1 MRALRWTT
9 RAATSI
15 AAKLRSGRW
24 RRHSWTNAL
33 SGSPAVPSTRIAYRK
48 VSQRIDRK
56 ASCILLSSFLGRR
69 HERGREYAL
78 LPVADDVGQSSI
90 GWSSAAVMDLRTR
103 ARPGASTLVGH
114 SSQLLGRLT
123 GTPCGSVWFSCHR
136 EVRALGGRT
145 EMRIDYVLKRV

>member
-1 MRALRWTT
+1 MS
-9 RAATSI
+9 AA
-15 AAKLRSGRW
+15 
-24 RRHSWTNAL
+24 
-33 SGSPAVPSTRIAYRK
+33 
-48 VSQRIDRK
+48 
-56 ASCILLSSFLGRR
+56 
-69 HERGREYAL
+69 GREYAL

-145 EMRIDYVLKRV
+145 EMRIDYVLKRVGMFVILVWVAATLNFFAPRLTGKDPVKQRLLKQA